1 MKKKEYVVVEGGGL
15 DVIEDFE
22 AEVSA
27 FREEGWEPVGGVCV
41 NVIPMPEEDE
51 DTYLYYQAMVRDI
64 EIKDKN
70 KKDGE

>member
-1 MKKKEYVVVEGGGL
+1 MTKKEYVVVEGGGL

-27 FREEGWEPVGGVCV
+27 FREEGWEPVGGVAV